1 MILWLRVSIQ
11 KKMNMDKTIFND
23 NTKKKR
29 KSGAKNEVT
38 KKENCYLVMW
48 SFIF

>member
-1 MILWLRVSIQ
+1 MMILWLRVSIQ
-11 KKMNMDKTIFND
+11 KEMNMDKTIFNS

-38 KKENCYLVMW
+38 KKKTVTL
-48 SFIF
+48 